1 MALKV
6 SVTARDKS
14 VFVVFVSG
22 SIDTNTYTVLEKE
35 LAVLLAKSPKV
46 VVIDMKDVPYISS
59 MGLSTIL
66 KSKKDL
72 EKQGGT
78 FLMVNLQPQVKK
90 LVAVEIDKRFFEN
103 IQKQFEQ
110 AKNFQL
116 VQGDFL
122 KQDLFAFEPG
132 FRILARIPD
141 IVSNYR

>member
-90 LVAVEIDKRFFEN
+90 VFDIIKALPPQIVFTSIEELDSYL
-103 IQKQFEQ
+103 
-110 AKNFQL
+110 AKM
-116 VQGDFL
+116 QGRDT
-122 KQDLFAFEPG
+122 
-132 FRILARIPD
+132 
-141 IVSNYR
+141 